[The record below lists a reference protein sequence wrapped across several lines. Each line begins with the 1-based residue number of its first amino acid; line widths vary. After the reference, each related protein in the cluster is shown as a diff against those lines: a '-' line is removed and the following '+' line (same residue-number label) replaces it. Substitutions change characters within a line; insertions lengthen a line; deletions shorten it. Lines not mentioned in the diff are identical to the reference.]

1 MSEVTYKVKQLKRVS
16 TPDQSN
22 VVTEITIEATCADWS
37 GPLIFSQS
45 LTYDPNSFSSY
56 ESLSEGDVV
65 SWINTELLEKS
76 GTFEM
81 MKNKISFVLEQMKN
95 VEEQETVHIVVEDV
109 TNPFAANETVAENV
123 APSNEEAAESGD
135 TTSTD
140 TTSTDTTSTDTTS
153 TDTTSTGG
161 GE

>member
-1 MSEVTYKVKQLKRVS
+1 MSEVTYKVKHLKRVS
-16 TPDQSN
+16 THDQSN

-45 LTYDPNSFSSY
+45 LTYDPNSFSPY

-76 GTFEM
+76 GTFDM
-81 MKNKISFVLEQMKN
+81 MKNKISFVLEQMNN
-95 VEEQETVHIVVEDV
+95 VEEQETIHVIVEDV
-109 TNPFAANETVAENV
+109 TNPFATNEPAAEN
-123 APSNEEAAESGD
+123 AASSNEEASESND
-135 TTSTD
+135 A
-140 TTSTDTTSTDTTS
+140 TSTDTTS